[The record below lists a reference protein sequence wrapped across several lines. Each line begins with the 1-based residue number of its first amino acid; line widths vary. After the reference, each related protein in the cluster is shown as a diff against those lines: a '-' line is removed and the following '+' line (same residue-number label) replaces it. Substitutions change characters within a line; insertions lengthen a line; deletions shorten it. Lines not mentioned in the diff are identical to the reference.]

1 MRELT
6 LDECEVVGG
15 GLAIFAKPAE
25 WFGSWLA
32 GRVFDGIANHVMSQE
47 RGVPDYSRVNAMGDY
62 Y

>member
-6 LDECEVVGG
+6 LEECEVVGG
-15 GLAIFAKPAE
+15 GLAIFSKPFDWVAS
-25 WFGSWLA
+25 WFV
-32 GRVFDGIANHVMSQE
+32 GRVMDAATDHVMSQE